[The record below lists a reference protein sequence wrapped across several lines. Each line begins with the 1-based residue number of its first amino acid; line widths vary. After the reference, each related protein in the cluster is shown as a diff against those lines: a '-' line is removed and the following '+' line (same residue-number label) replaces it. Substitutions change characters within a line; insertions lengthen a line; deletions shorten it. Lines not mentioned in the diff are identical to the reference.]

1 MPKVLLISCIAGCLG
16 LGVAAFKPFW
26 DCQAVQARAE
36 KFLNEVEA
44 GRLDAAYQHTTFNF
58 QLNEGLN
65 HFVPAVASP
74 SSGPHP
80 RTACRVNTYHGPTGL
95 EAIFH
100 TTLAGPRALFLTLI
114 MVKEEGAWK
123 VDRSYWDW

>member
-1 MPKVLLISCIAGCLG
+1 MTRVLLISCIAGCLG
-16 LGVAAFKPFW
+16 LAGAAFKPIF
-26 DCQAVQARAE
+26 DCQAVRVRAE

-44 GRLDAAYQHTTFNF
+44 GRLDAAYLYTTFNF
-58 QLNEGLN
+58 QLNEGLK
-65 HFVPAVASP
+65 HFLPSVASP

-80 RTACRVNTYHGPTGL
+80 RSACRVNTYNGPTGP

-114 MVKEEGAWK
+114 LVKEEGAWK

>member
-1 MPKVLLISCIAGCLG
+1 MTRVLLISCIAGCLG
-16 LGVAAFKPFW
+16 LAGAAFKPIF
-26 DCQAVQARAE
+26 DCQAVRVRAE

-44 GRLDAAYQHTTFNF
+44 GRLDAAYLYTTFNF
-58 QLNEGLN
+58 QLNEGLK
-65 HFVPAVASP
+65 HFLPSVASP

-80 RTACRVNTYHGPTGL
+80 RSACRVNTYNGPTGP

-114 MVKEEGAWK
+114 LVKEEGAWK
-123 VDRSYWDW
+123 V